1 MKTKI
6 IDNLKTLV
14 NNDIR
19 NNLINTDD
27 KKELSIKLSNIIKN
41 HIKTLTSNEYK
52 IIVEI
57 FLNDNK
63 DQGVN
68 ISTRLF
74 YNKHTDF
81 FFKET
86 IINDTS
92 YCFIVVYLIHI

>member
-6 IDNLKTLV
+6 INNLKTLV

-19 NNLINTDD
+19 NNLKNTDD

-63 DQGVN
+63 DQGVK
-68 ISTRLF
+68 
-74 YNKHTDF
+74 YNNK
-81 FFKET
+81 
-86 IINDTS
+86 
-92 YCFIVVYLIHI
+92 